1 MFNKVFNIFF
11 SNQIYSCTG
20 FFNHL
25 CMIGIGSP
33 LKQKKK
39 KNSKPVET
47 TQKDQE
53 NVMKKYTFLR

>member
-20 FFNHL
+20 FFTHL
-25 CMIGIGSP
+25 CKIGRGSP
-33 LKQKKK
+33 LKKKK

>member
-33 LKQKKK
+33 LKQEK
-39 KNSKPVET
+39 KNSEPVET